1 MTHRQPPPALL
12 ASLRERGPIDT
23 ADADAWARAAD
34 ARYRAVVELHPA
46 ADPRLRIGVK
56 DTVDVAGFATRLGL
70 RRHRAYP
77 TTTAAALAGVPAG
90 SVTAKL
96 VTTEL
101 NIGLD
106 HGCVNPYFPHLDPAG
121 SSTGC
126 AVAVAANICDVAM
139 GTDTVA
145 SVRLPAAACGVTGLR
160 MTSDKR
166 LLDGVFTISE
176 RLDAPGW
183 ITRTVADLAYFWEQ
197 HDLAFGLAGRE
208 IPTGAGLTVGVVAEA
223 LDADL
228 EPEIRAS
235 VDTVVARLAEA
246 GHQVRPVALGELF
259 TTRGMAYQLCA
270 REAADTWQRAGGD
283 IDDELAEP
291 TALALASGRSCDDAR
306 YAELIGIQD
315 TYQARAAEALAGV
328 DAWLLPAGTM
338 MPRNIHTEP
347 AVASTIPD
355 PAELATSPRVNYA
368 AMASLLGL
376 PSLTFPVAHSPR
388 FDAPIS
394 LQLVGSRW
402 SEATLIGA
410 AAEITAL
417 TNAPRYRLG
426 GRTAEVKE

>member
-1 MTHRQPPPALL
+1 MNHRQPPPALL
-12 ASLRERGPIDT
+12 APLRERGPIDP
-23 ADADAWARAAD
+23 AEADAWARHAD
-34 ARYRAVVELHPA
+34 ARYRAAVELHPVT
-46 ADPRLRIGVK
+46 DPRLRIGVK

-70 RRHRAYP
+70 RRHRAHP
-77 TTTAAALAGVPAG
+77 AATAAALAGVPAG
-90 SVTAKL
+90 SITAKL

-145 SVRLPAAACGVTGLR
+145 SVRLPAAACGLTGLR

-166 LLDGVFTISE
+166 LLEGVFTISG

-183 ITRTVADLAYFWEQ
+183 ITRTVDDLAHFWEQ
-197 HDLAFGLAGRE
+197 HDPALGLVGRE
-208 IPTGAGLTVGVVAEA
+208 ILTGVPLTVGVVAEA

-235 VDTVVARLAEA
+235 VDAAVAALTDA
-246 GHQVRPVALGELF
+246 GHRVRTVELGELF
-259 TTRGMAYQLCA
+259 TARGTAYQLCA
-270 REAADTWQRAGGD
+270 REAADTWQRTSD
-283 IDDELAEP
+283 QIDDELAEA
-291 TALALASGRSCDDAR
+291 TRLALASGRSCDDVR

-315 TYQARAAEALAGV
+315 AYQVRAAELLAGTGI
-328 DAWLLPAGTM
+328 WLLPAGTM

-376 PSLTFPVAHSPR
+376 PSLTFPVAHSPG

-394 LQLVGSRW
+394 LQLVGPRW
-402 SEATLIGA
+402 SEAELIGA
-410 AAEITAL
+410 AAEINAL
-417 TNAPRYRLG
+417 VGVPRYPLG
-426 GRTAEVKE
+426 GRTSGGTA

>member
-1 MTHRQPPPALL
+1 MTHPQPPAGLVSP
-12 ASLRERGPIDT
+12 LRERGPL
-23 ADADAWARAAD
+23 AAAEADAWARAAD
-34 ARYRAVVELHPA
+34 ARYRAAVELHPV
-46 ADPRLRIGVK
+46 ADPALRIGVK

-77 TTTAAALAGVPAG
+77 GATAAALAGVPAEAI
-90 SVTAKL
+90 TAKL

-145 SVRLPAAACGVTGLR
+145 SVRLPASACGVTGLR
-160 MTSDKR
+160 MTNDKR
-166 LLDGVFTISE
+166 LLDGVFTISA

-183 ITRTVADLAYFWEQ
+183 ITRTVDDLAYFWER
-197 HDLAFGLAGRE
+197 HDPALGLADRA
-208 IPTGAGLTVGVVAEA
+208 IPTGVPLTVGVVAEA
-223 LDADL
+223 LEADL

-235 VDTVVARLAEA
+235 VDTAVAALTDA
-246 GHQVRPVALGELF
+246 GHRVRTVRLGELF
-259 TTRGMAYQLCA
+259 TSRGMAYQLCA
-270 REAADTWQRAGGD
+270 REAADTWQRAGAEV
-283 IDDELAEP
+283 DDELAES
-291 TALALASGRSCDDAR
+291 TSLALASGRSCDDAR

-315 TYQARAAEALAGV
+315 GYQARAADLLAGT

-376 PSLTFPVAHSPR
+376 PSLTFPVAHSPG

-394 LQLVGSRW
+394 LQLVGPRW
-402 SEATLIGA
+402 GEATLIGVA
-410 AAEITAL
+410 AAINAL
-417 TNAPRYRLG
+417 VGVPRYPLG
-426 GRTAEVKE
+426 GSPA